1 MQLLAYFIYKC
12 PSFVADLD
20 FKVPM
25 LTHQLVQKSSDSRS
39 WFVLSR
45 FRFQP
50 FWKLV
55 NQENDIRIPIDLW
68 KVTDIHSNLFHHTGW
83 YWYRLQVD
91 FNFNFRSSCFWHSSQ
106 LLTYSLIKFVQT
118 CHTQCFFLYVRPLHW
133 SVQNFNTLV
142 HVSDSLYL
150 AFFVFNNWSLLI
162 KQMAIIHFVAFCCS
176 SKSRFRTIISAG
188 IVEGY
193 VLFLTYSSI
202 SSKSKCFLAFAM
214 IQHMCVY
221 LAQVTYGIIY
231 PCFRVQIHLDL
242 QWNDFF

>member
-106 LLTYSLIKFVQT
+106 LLTYSLISAAILCQKKICANLSYAVFLPLCEAIALECSKFQ
-118 CHTQCFFLYVRPLHW
+118 
-133 SVQNFNTLV
+133 
-142 HVSDSLYL
+142 YL
-150 AFFVFNNWSLLI
+150 GARL
-162 KQMAIIHFVAFCCS
+162 
-176 SKSRFRTIISAG
+176 G
-188 IVEGY
+188 
-193 VLFLTYSSI
+193 
-202 SSKSKCFLAFAM
+202 
-214 IQHMCVY
+214 
-221 LAQVTYGIIY
+221 
-231 PCFRVQIHLDL
+231 
-242 QWNDFF
+242 